1 MILNSQRPK
10 IVSIQS
16 PNDNRTTV
24 IVLDDCSDAVDQGI
38 IGCDFLNP
46 EYEAKDV
53 VTWTESRPF
62 HVKMDVRIGRELPLP
77 PKKTEIGASTTM
89 SGLGGIN

>member
-1 MILNSQRPK
+1 MNSQRPK
-10 IVSIQS
+10 VVRVHNPSE
-16 PNDNRTTV
+16 NKTTV
-24 IVLDDCSDAVDQGI
+24 VPLDCCSDTVDQGM

-62 HVKMDVRIGRELPLP
+62 HVKMDMRIGRELPLP
-77 PKKTEIGASTTM
+77 PKKVEIGASTTIG
-89 SGLGGIN
+89 GLGGK